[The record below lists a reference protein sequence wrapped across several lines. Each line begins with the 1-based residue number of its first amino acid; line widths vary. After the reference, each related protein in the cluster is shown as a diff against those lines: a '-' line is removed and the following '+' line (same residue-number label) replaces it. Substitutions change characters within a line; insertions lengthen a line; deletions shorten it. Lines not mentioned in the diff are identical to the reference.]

1 MSYTFIYLASAS
13 PRRKDLL
20 KQIGVSFKMLL
31 PSDEENIEALETIN
45 PGESSRHY
53 VMRVAA
59 LKAGSGLVRLRTR
72 RLADAPLLAADT
84 TVVLGRRILAKP
96 ADRNEAEAMLLAL
109 SGRTHRVL
117 TAVAVAHRK
126 RLDLALNESHV
137 TMRTLTPKDI
147 SRYISS
153 REPFGKAGAYGIQGH
168 AAAFVTHITG
178 SHSGIVGLP
187 LAETA
192 QLLAS
197 FGVDF

>member
-1 MSYTFIYLASAS
+1 MSHPFIYLASAS
-13 PRRKDLL
+13 PRRKELL

-31 PSDEENIEALETIN
+31 PSDEENIEALESVHG
-45 PGESSRHY
+45 GESSRHY

-59 LKAGSGLVRLRTR
+59 LKAGSGLVRLRSR
-72 RLADAPLLAADT
+72 GLADAPLLAADT
-84 TVVLGRRILAKP
+84 TVVLGRQILGKP
-96 ADRNEAEAMLLAL
+96 ADRNAAEAMLTAL

-117 TAVAVAHRK
+117 TAVAVAHGK
-126 RLDLALNESHV
+126 RLDLALNESRV
-137 TMRTLTPKDI
+137 TMRALSAKDI
-147 SRYISS
+147 SRYVDTK
-153 REPFGKAGAYGIQGH
+153 EPFGKAGAYGIQGR
-168 AAAFVTHITG
+168 AATFVTRVVG

>member
-1 MSYTFIYLASAS
+1 MAYPFVYLASAS

-31 PSDEENIEALETIN
+31 PSDDENIEALETVKR
-45 PGESSRHY
+45 GESSRHY

-59 LKAGSGLVRLRTR
+59 LKAAAGLLRLRSR
-72 RLADAPLLAADT
+72 GLPDAPLLTADT
-84 TVVLGRRILAKP
+84 TVVLGREILAKP
-96 ADRNEAEAMLLAL
+96 ANRDQAEAMLSAL

-126 RLDLALNESHV
+126 RLDLALNESRV
-137 TMRTLTPKDI
+137 TMRTLTAKEI
-147 SRYISS
+147 SRYIETK
-153 REPFGKAGAYGIQGH
+153 EPFGKAGAYGIQGH
-168 AAAFVTHITG
+168 AAAFITRILG